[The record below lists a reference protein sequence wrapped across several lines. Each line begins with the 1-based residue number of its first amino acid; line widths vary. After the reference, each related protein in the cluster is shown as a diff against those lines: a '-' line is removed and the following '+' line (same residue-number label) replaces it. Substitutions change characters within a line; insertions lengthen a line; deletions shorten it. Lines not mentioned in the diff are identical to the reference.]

1 MGIHRFLKITTGFWI
16 CVAVFVCGIGD
27 AAVCGQDRFVTLS
40 TVKAR
45 PLAMGGAFLSVEDD
59 LAALDFNPA
68 GFSMNTLSS
77 KAQVSVF
84 FNPLGPILLLEN
96 RNKVSVW
103 DVSLGWV
110 VRGIAFSVGSLHIG
124 VLLGEEVIA
133 DNDRLMRSCL
143 WDGTG
148 YSGQRNMGF
157 GVSLSLA
164 SRVSLGIAGDLF
176 VREEGGRKK
185 FESGYRYGIIV
196 KTRSNLDVGL
206 CFVDFP
212 KEYRGDRMALERL
225 ADETLNIGVSYAP
238 WKALTLALDVRNVSD
253 EGKGVVREPHV
264 GFEVTPW
271 HHLTLRGGYY
281 SDWKE
286 KRDTYSAGLGLFDWN
301 SMLPEHR
308 RFSHATFAVN
318 TTVVWQRAGGIV
330 NRWFFLSCV
339 LRI

>member
-1 MGIHRFLKITTGFWI
+1 MGVHRLIKTTTGFWI
-16 CVAVFVCGIGD
+16 TIAVFVCGTID
-27 AAVCGQDRFVTLS
+27 TAVYGQNRFVTLS

-68 GFSMNTLSS
+68 GFSMNALNR

-84 FNPLGPILLLEN
+84 FNPLGPMMLLEN
-96 RNKVSVW
+96 RERVSVW
-103 DVSLGWV
+103 DVSLGWI
-110 VRGIAFSVGSLHIG
+110 VRGIAFSVGGLHFG
-124 VLLGEEVIA
+124 ALLGEEVIA
-133 DNDRLMRSCL
+133 DDDRLMRSCL

-148 YSGQRNMGF
+148 YSGQRNMGL

-176 VREEGGRKK
+176 VREEGGRRKY
-185 FESGYRYGIIV
+185 ELGYRYGIIV
-196 KTRSNLDVGL
+196 KTRNNLDVGL
-206 CFVDFP
+206 CFIDFP

-238 WKALTLALDVRNVSD
+238 WEVLTLALDVRNVSD
-253 EGKGVVREPHV
+253 EGKGAVREPHV

-271 HHLTLRGGYY
+271 HHLALRGGYY
-281 SDWKE
+281 RDWKE
-286 KRDTYSAGLGLFDWN
+286 KSDTYSAGLGLFDWN
-301 SMLPEHR
+301 LTLSENR

-318 TTVVWQRAGGIV
+318 TTVVWQKVGGLV